1 MKIHVRNVGSGNYC
15 EVTVDHND
23 TTIVVGWLDAEERR
37 ALADTLR
44 EAAGEL
50 CPEAER
56 VDPFEV
62 ALDALHEYQS
72 NWDSGLPAEYAQ
84 GERIAM
90 ECAVEAVRDALNEAR
105 EA

>member
-1 MKIHVRNVGSGNYC
+1 MKINVRRLSPDYFDLS
-15 EVTVDHND
+15 VTIDNTRIELGLMGRD
-23 TTIVVGWLDAEERR
+23 DRED
-37 ALADTLR
+37 LARMLR
-44 EAAGEL
+44 EVADEIT
-50 CPEAER
+50 PETER

-72 NWDSGLPAEYAQ
+72 NWDTGLPAEYAQ